1 MMLAEGRP
9 LVDNVF
15 SLYEG
20 VLRLELD
27 RPTYE
32 RCGLQGNPIEDG
44 GKKHQK
50 ARWGMTC
57 THFPNRRIMIDEDIQ
72 WSNLISAPPACST
85 AKSSSAVSSGP
96 ARTF

>member
-50 ARWGMTC
+50 ARWGM
-57 THFPNRRIMIDEDIQ
+57 
-72 WSNLISAPPACST
+72 SAR
-85 AKSSSAVSSGP
+85 VSC
-96 ARTF
+96 ARMVANKDA

>member
-50 ARWGMTC
+50 ARW
-57 THFPNRRIMIDEDIQ
+57 
-72 WSNLISAPPACST
+72 ST
-85 AKSSSAVSSGP
+85 SPCGYSFIKVQNG
-96 ARTF
+96 

>member
-32 RCGLQGNPIEDG
+32 RCGLQGSPIEDG

-50 ARWGMTC
+50 ARWGMSP
-57 THFPNRRIMIDEDIQ
+57 FQ
-72 WSNLISAPPACST
+72 
-85 AKSSSAVSSGP
+85 
-96 ARTF
+96 F